1 MKRYVIEGGK
11 KLEGTTYVS
20 GSKNA
25 SLPIIAATLLNGGV
39 NKLYNVPK
47 IHDTQM
53 MYKILELL
61 GCKIK
66 KSHGKIII
74 DSREIHSVEIP
85 ENLMQEMRSS
95 VIIVGA
101 LIARNKEAI
110 FTYPGGCDIGARP
123 IDLHMKAFE
132 KLGVKITEESGYIHC
147 KAEEMIGKDI
157 QLDFPSVGATENIM
171 LASVFAKGTTR
182 IINAAMEP
190 EITDLQNA
198 LNKMGAKV
206 RGAGTNNIT
215 IKGVENLK
223 DLSYNIIP
231 DRIEAGTLL
240 CAAAITGGSITL
252 EKVVPEHIET
262 LTNKLQEMGCELEI
276 TNHKITL
283 KSPKRLKPV
292 DIKTLPYPGFPTDMQ
307 SIISTTLTTAKGTS
321 IIVENIFENR
331 YKYMGELKKMGA
343 KVTIEGR
350 TAVVKGVRKLGKAN
364 VKATDLRG
372 GASLVLAGL
381 SAKGRTI
388 IDNIEYILRGYENLE
403 QKLTSLGAKI
413 KIEEI
418 P

>member
-1 MKRYVIEGGK
+1 M
-11 KLEGTTYVS
+11 
-20 GSKNA
+20 
-25 SLPIIAATLLNGGV
+25 
-39 NKLYNVPK
+39 
-47 IHDTQM
+47 
-53 MYKILELL
+53 
-61 GCKIK
+61 
-66 KSHGKIII
+66 
-74 DSREIHSVEIP
+74 
-85 ENLMQEMRSS
+85 
-95 VIIVGA
+95 
-101 LIARNKEAI
+101 
-110 FTYPGGCDIGARP
+110 
-123 IDLHMKAFE
+123 
-132 KLGVKITEESGYIHC
+132 
-147 KAEEMIGKDI
+147 
-157 QLDFPSVGATENIM
+157 
-171 LASVFAKGTTR
+171 
-182 IINAAMEP
+182 
-190 EITDLQNA
+190 
-198 LNKMGAKV
+198 
-206 RGAGTNNIT
+206 
-215 IKGVENLK
+215 
-223 DLSYNIIP
+223 SYNIIP